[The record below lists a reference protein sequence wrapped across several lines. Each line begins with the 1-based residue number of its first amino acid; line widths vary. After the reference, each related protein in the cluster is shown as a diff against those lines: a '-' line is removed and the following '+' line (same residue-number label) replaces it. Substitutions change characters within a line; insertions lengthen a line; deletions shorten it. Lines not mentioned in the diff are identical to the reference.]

1 MCEVPARYGDAVSG
15 LRLRVFDPT
24 ENQLPDWVDSTEIGQ
39 HLRAVVTWG
48 ALVVPVELQEVG
60 SGSLLH
66 LRDVVAKMSKLTY
79 GV

>member
-39 HLRAVVTWG
+39 HLRAVVTWD
-48 ALVVPVELQEVG
+48 ALVVPVELSRKWGPAFFCTSVMLSPRCQ
-60 SGSLLH
+60 S
-66 LRDVVAKMSKLTY
+66 
-79 GV
+79 